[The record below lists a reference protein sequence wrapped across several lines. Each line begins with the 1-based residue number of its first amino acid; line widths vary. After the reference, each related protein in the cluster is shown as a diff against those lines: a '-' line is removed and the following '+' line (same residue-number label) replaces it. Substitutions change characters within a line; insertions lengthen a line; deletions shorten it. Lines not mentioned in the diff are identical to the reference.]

1 MALPWHSARAA
12 FREGK
17 GPCMEL
23 AFQSQPR
30 TLRFRAPGCTDR
42 FAIALGNLEMHQRMI
57 GVDPMDDHHRSAGT
71 DREPRIGEAP
81 TVQLMSNPG
90 A

>member
-1 MALPWHSARAA
+1 MGLPVLSAITRAAEATTIQPELCPTRCRPSGARPALIKASAMARPWHSARAA

-30 TLRFRAPGCTDR
+30 TLRLAPQD
-42 FAIALGNLEMHQRMI
+42 APIAS
-57 GVDPMDDHHRSAGT
+57 P
-71 DREPRIGEAP
+71 
-81 TVQLMSNPG
+81 
-90 A
+90 